1 MSRVASGLLRL
12 YPRGWRRRYGAEM
25 AAMLDT
31 EPLTLRTATDLVAGA
46 IDARLNP
53 HWMRGP
59 AAASAKGT
67 TMTTRMFRCAP
78 AGVTGRD
85 QWRSGAWM
93 IGGSLAFVFASFLA
107 NLAWDDSSLS
117 EALLLAAFP
126 ASLMMSSECTY
137 LKPYSRAVRITLAFG
152 GALFIVLIT
161 WASMFVKSG
170 L

>member
-1 MSRVASGLLRL
+1 ML
-12 YPRGWRRRYGAEM
+12 
-25 AAMLDT
+25 AA

-59 AAASAKGT
+59 APALAKGT
-67 TMTTRMFRCAP
+67 TMTTRPFRCAP
-78 AGVTGRD
+78 VGVTATD
-85 QWRSGAWM
+85 QWRSAAWM
-93 IGGSLAFVFASFLA
+93 IGGSLAFVLASFLA
-107 NLAWDDSSLS
+107 NVASDDSRLS

-152 GALFIVLIT
+152 GALFIVLVT
-161 WASMFVKSG
+161 WASMLVKGSH
-170 L
+170 